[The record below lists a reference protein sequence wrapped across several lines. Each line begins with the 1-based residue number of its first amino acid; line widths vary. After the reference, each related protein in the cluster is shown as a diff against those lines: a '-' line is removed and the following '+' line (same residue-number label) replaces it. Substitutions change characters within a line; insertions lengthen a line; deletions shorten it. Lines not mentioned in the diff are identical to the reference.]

1 MAFVNNFSTSFRW
14 LDRFF
19 GTDTKYREY
28 RARLKA
34 AKASGM
40 TPEEY
45 AKMELKLSEQA
56 EREGVAAEKVAESLS
71 FKSGF
76 TLGGPKVKVQ

>member
-14 LDRFF
+14 LDKFF

-34 AKASGM
+34 AKESGM
-40 TPEEY
+40 TPAEY

-56 EREGVAAEKVAESLS
+56 EREGVEAEKIAENLS
-71 FKSGF
+71 FKTGF
-76 TLGGPKVKVQ
+76 PFAKEKVQ